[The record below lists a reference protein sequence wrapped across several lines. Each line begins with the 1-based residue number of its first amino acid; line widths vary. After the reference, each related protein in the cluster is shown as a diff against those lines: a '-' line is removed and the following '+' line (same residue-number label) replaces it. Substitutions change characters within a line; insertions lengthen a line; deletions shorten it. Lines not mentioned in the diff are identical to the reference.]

1 MACAGISLISGLAD
15 LAFLNP
21 PTCLTIIL
29 MVLSHGISFA
39 RLKTCNCAY
48 CNTKVQAVCTILVPK
63 RQARPKQPFDK
74 TFVQKKVYMYIHRY
88 SYYHYYIVW
97 LFLGFLC
104 RGVFGPT
111 EVPHNGV
118 VWGTIRHNT
127 PKQWTPTY
135 VIKPPKWNCG
145 SPDIPRPQIL
155 GMVPHNHRDWISS
168 CNITVLFWDQAI

>member
-1 MACAGISLISGLAD
+1 MEFRLLGSKRAIVHIATPKCKQSARYLCQKGKLDQSNLLTGLS
-15 LAFLNP
+15 
-21 PTCLTIIL
+21 C
-29 MVLSHGISFA
+29 
-39 RLKTCNCAY
+39 R
-48 CNTKVQAVCTILVPK
+48 
-63 RQARPKQPFDK
+63 
-74 TFVQKKVYMYIHRY
+74 KKVYMYIHRY